1 MGCKIVIV
9 QSVAEFITFNLTVG
23 SQAEALFTDAVGYI
37 MVRRVQNFQ
46 CLVSVCRFEGIV

>member
-1 MGCKIVIV
+1 MIV